1 MQGEV
6 VFSFFFFVC
15 GTFLLSKEL
24 WEPKEELR
32 VQSIVVKNC
41 QKNSKGVFLLEVHY
55 RVGFEFWDLSLNHKG
70 HVSAVKSRQI
80 FNLSSGTPWIWN
92 PSFFCAFFG
101 LCTSVCAH
109 TCSLSFWH
117 DQAHSSFYSCLPHFF
132 LSLSPCG
139 LPRFVLF
146 FSFRYGVPA
155 SLCAMLPYTQTG
167 WQNGLGLR
175 QRMWPGGS
183 PRGIGSSSWVM
194 RKKMRCCHMV
204 PRRSKCLSSPIP
216 GMIVGSFL
224 CPLSPPFF
232 CALWLFTRL
241 PLNEVHVICRHYLY
255 VFFKMIAFFLLPSFH
270 AFRYSQLLTKKKMSE
285 KEERARKRDKEEELW
300 PSAIEAA
307 YKQRK

>member
-1 MQGEV
+1 MVWRRKHRVASLHLIVAEAKAHVHFGVEHARALFFIISIFRCERTHRGGSNARWTC
-6 VFSFFFFVC
+6 VFFFSFFVC

-55 RVGFEFWDLSLNHKG
+55 RVGFEIWDLSLNHKG

-155 SLCAMLPYTQTG
+155 SLCAMLPYTHTG

-204 PRRSKCLSSPIP
+204 PRRSNSLISNSWYDCWFLFVPSPSLFFALS
-216 GMIVGSFL
+216 G
-224 CPLSPPFF
+224 
-232 CALWLFTRL
+232 
-241 PLNEVHVICRHYLY
+241 YL
-255 VFFKMIAFFLLPSFH
+255 
-270 AFRYSQLLTKKKMSE
+270 
-285 KEERARKRDKEEELW
+285 RDRTWMK
-300 PSAIEAA
+300 
-307 YKQRK
+307 YM